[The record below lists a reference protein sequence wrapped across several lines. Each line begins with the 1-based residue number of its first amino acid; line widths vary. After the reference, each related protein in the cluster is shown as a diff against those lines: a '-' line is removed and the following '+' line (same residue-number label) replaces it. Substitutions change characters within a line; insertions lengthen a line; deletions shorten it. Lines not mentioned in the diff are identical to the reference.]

1 MTRAE
6 FFKEIE
12 DLLELEDELTTNG
25 STTIEDILEI
35 DSLAH
40 ITLISF
46 VKDELGVDLKAELF
60 SELESLDDLVN
71 VIGAEKFSE

>member
-1 MTRAE
+1 MTRVE

-12 DLLELEDELTTNG
+12 ELLELEDELTTNG

-71 VIGAEKFSE
+71 AIGAEKFSE